1 MNNTLFKLQLLN
13 EFLSESQK
21 HRQILLDEL
30 IDNATD
36 PVVRKRR
43 FRMLSNLATFE
54 SSVIKKISEF
64 DTDDIRDLFSVDPI
78 TKELEVLLDRSA

>member
-1 MNNTLFKLQLLN
+1 MNTTLFKLRMIN
-13 EFLSESQK
+13 DFLIESQR

-36 PVVRKRR
+36 PVIRKRR

-54 SSVIKKISEF
+54 ASIIKKISEF
-64 DTDDIRDLFSVDPI
+64 ETNDMRDLFFIDTI
-78 TKELEVLLDRSA
+78 AEELKKLIDRSA

>member
-13 EFLSESQK
+13 EFLAESQK

-43 FRMLSNLATFE
+43 FRMLSNLSTFE

-64 DTDDIRDLFSVDPI
+64 ETDDVSDLFLCHAFNY
-78 TKELEVLLDRSA
+78 ELELLVDRSA